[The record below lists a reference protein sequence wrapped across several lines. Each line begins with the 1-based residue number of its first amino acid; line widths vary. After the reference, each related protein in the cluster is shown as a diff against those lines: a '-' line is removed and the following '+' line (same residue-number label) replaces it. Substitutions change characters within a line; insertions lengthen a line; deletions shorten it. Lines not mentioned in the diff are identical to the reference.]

1 MANPRAA
8 PRRLITGKKA
18 VATAGRRMRLHN
30 RMRGVLGY
38 GLELKLAVKSVKGL
52 KIKDLVRLAREP
64 VDGDI
69 IVGSAKEEAG
79 LNPMIRYVGVLSG
92 GEKRWLFKSVKEN
105 GKFAPFTPRY
115 PPEQPAV
122 MFATQIRKK

>member
-1 MANPRAA
+1 M
-8 PRRLITGKKA
+8 
-18 VATAGRRMRLHN
+18 
-30 RMRGVLGY
+30 
-38 GLELKLAVKSVKGL
+38 KLAVKSAKGL
-52 KIKDLVRLAREP
+52 KMKDLVRLAREP

-69 IVGSAKEEAG
+69 IVGSTKQEAG

-122 MFATQIRKK
+122 MFAVLIRKK